1 MQHISTIHRIPEFYT
16 KTESDSHFY
25 NAASLAS
32 QATDSPR
39 MRLKKT
45 SANGLW
51 TLPEGSI
58 AHTGQ

>member
-39 MRLKKT
+39 MRLKKKQCKWT
-45 SANGLW
+45 VDSA
-51 TLPEGSI
+51 
-58 AHTGQ
+58 